1 MKKFVLA
8 LAAMATLFTV
18 SGGQDELQTQFYTAE
33 SGIPEWTYL

>member
-18 SGGQDELQTQFYTAE
+18 SGGQDELELATTLQPIT
-33 SGIPEWTYL
+33 